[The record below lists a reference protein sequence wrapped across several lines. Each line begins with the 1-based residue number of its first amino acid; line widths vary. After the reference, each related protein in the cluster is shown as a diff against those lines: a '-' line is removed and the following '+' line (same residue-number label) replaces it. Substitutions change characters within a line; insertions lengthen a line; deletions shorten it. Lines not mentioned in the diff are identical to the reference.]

1 VWWDVTNTRLYA
13 STYEPVATANRVSRH
28 YGWMQNGRAWKA
40 YPSGDGSPRLIV
52 SDADETLRVQIVGKQ
67 TEFRF
72 LKTGQQVTA
81 DVPLPWQMGEPAWD
95 ERRIWVPTYTG
106 LYEVDR
112 RTGHVSW
119 LAHQQDNPFF
129 SVLRHGGRLY
139 IATARGLYY
148 RELPQDIPRPN

>member
-1 VWWDVTNTRLYA
+1 
-13 STYEPVATANRVSRH
+13 
-28 YGWMQNGRAWKA
+28 
-40 YPSGDGSPRLIV
+40 
-52 SDADETLRVQIVGKQ
+52 
-67 TEFRF
+67 
-72 LKTGQQVTA
+72 
-81 DVPLPWQMGEPAWD
+81 MGEPAWD

-112 RTGHVSW
+112 RTGHVYW
-119 LAHQQDNPFF
+119 LAHHQDNPFF